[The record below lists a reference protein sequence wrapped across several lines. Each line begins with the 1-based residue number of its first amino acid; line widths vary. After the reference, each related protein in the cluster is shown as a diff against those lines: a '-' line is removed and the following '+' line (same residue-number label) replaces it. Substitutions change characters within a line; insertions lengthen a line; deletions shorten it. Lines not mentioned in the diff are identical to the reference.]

1 MHKAWTRSWGAPLLV
16 ESLWYNPDPY
26 HPLRA
31 LVTPAVPPLAAVLM
45 RRDQYFMR
53 CPNCPN
59 CQVMP
64 ANGSIIVLTLN
75 FIYQDFHITWVHVG
89 FHRWIL
95 TFTSRYMIHDVCS
108 DIETLHT
115 YTQTASEPHKI
126 LFFSQSVTLSGN
138 TNHYILG
145 HLLKPGQ

>member
-1 MHKAWTRSWGAPLLV
+1 MHKAWTRSWRAPLLV

-95 TFTSRYMIHDVCS
+95 TFTSAFAPFGRSGCEIHDTWCMLWHKNV
-108 DIETLHT
+108 TYLH
-115 YTQTASEPHKI
+115 TASEPHKI
-126 LFFSQSVTLSGN
+126 LFFSQSVSQSL
-138 TNHYILG
+138 
-145 HLLKPGQ
+145 